1 MNKRFYI
8 VLTFIIIIFLFLLV
22 FSIQVIKQ
30 DKNNHYI
37 KNINLA
43 IEDKNI
49 KKLKKIIK
57 NKDLNQIYKGADCE
71 IELEMPCHS
80 PLQLACSH
88 GEYEIVKLL
97 VENGADVNYM
107 ETIGDA
113 KQTPLIHTIDTIY
126 DVNIESQLKIVKYL
140 LNKGADKSIKDNRGN
155 NALYYTKKLLSKYDF
170 DARKYIEKENVTP
183 KEKQIKKEIIELLS

>member
-8 VLTFIIIIFLFLLV
+8 VLTIIIIIFLSLLV
-22 FSIQVIKQ
+22 FFIQVIKQ

-49 KKLKKIIK
+49 TKIKKLIK
-57 NKDLNQIYKGADCE
+57 NKNLNQIYRGADCE
-71 IELEMPCHS
+71 IEIETPCHS
-80 PLQLACSH
+80 PLQLACSY

-113 KQTPLIHTIDTIY
+113 EQTPLIHTIDTMY
-126 DVNIESQLKIVKYL
+126 DVNIESQLKIIKYL
-140 LNKGADKSIKDNRGN
+140 LNNGADKSIKDNRGN
-155 NALYYTKKLLSKYDF
+155 NALYYTKKLLSKYDY
-170 DARKYIEKENVTP
+170 DKWEYVEKENVTP
-183 KEKQIKKEIIELLS
+183 KEKQIKKEIIELFS

>member
-1 MNKRFYI
+1 MKKRFYV

-22 FSIQVIKQ
+22 VFIHVIKQ
-30 DKNNHYI
+30 GDINNQYI
-37 KNINLA
+37 QNINLV

-49 KKLKKIIK
+49 TKLRKLIK
-57 NKDLNQIYKGADCE
+57 NKNLNQIYKGSECE
-71 IELEMPCHS
+71 YELERPCYS
-80 PLQLACSH
+80 PLQLACSYS
-88 GEYEIVKLL
+88 EYEIVKLL

-140 LNKGADKSIKDNRGN
+140 LKNGTDKSIKDNRGN
-155 NALYYTKKLLSKYDF
+155 NALYYTKKLLSRYNWPN
-170 DARKYIEKENVTP
+170 Y
-183 KEKQIKKEIIELLS
+183 

>member
-8 VLTFIIIIFLFLLV
+8 VLTIIIIIFSSLLV
-22 FSIQVIKQ
+22 FFVQVIKQ

-49 KKLKKIIK
+49 TKIKKLIK
-57 NKDLNQIYKGADCE
+57 NKNLNQIYKGADCE
-71 IELEMPCHS
+71 IELERPCHS
-80 PLQLACSH
+80 PLQLACSY

-113 KQTPLIHTIDTIY
+113 EQTPLIHTIDTMY

-140 LNKGADKSIKDNRGN
+140 LNNGADKSIKDNRGN
-155 NALYYTKKLLSKYDF
+155 NALYYTKKLLSKYDY
-170 DARKYIEKENVTP
+170 DKWEYVEKENVTP

>member
-8 VLTFIIIIFLFLLV
+8 VLTIIIIIFLSLLV
-22 FSIQVIKQ
+22 FFIQVIKQ

-49 KKLKKIIK
+49 TKIKKLIK
-57 NKDLNQIYKGADCE
+57 NKNLNQIYRGADCE
-71 IELEMPCHS
+71 IEIETTCHS
-80 PLQLACSH
+80 PLQLACSY

-113 KQTPLIHTIDTIY
+113 EQTPLIHTIDTMY

-140 LNKGADKSIKDNRGN
+140 LNNGADKSIKDNRGN
-155 NALYYTKKLLSKYDF
+155 NALYYTKKLLSKYDY
-170 DARKYIEKENVTP
+170 DKWEYVEKENVTP